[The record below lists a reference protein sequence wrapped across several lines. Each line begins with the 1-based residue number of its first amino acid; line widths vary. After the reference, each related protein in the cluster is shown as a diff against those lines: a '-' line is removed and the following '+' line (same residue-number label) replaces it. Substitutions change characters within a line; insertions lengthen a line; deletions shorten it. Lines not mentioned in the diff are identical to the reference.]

1 MSRPRFV
8 RVIMNQVEIIADLIE
23 AEEDDPGGHPRRRQ
37 KIANHL
43 ARAHELLEAV
53 RLTAGIDCAGGAR

>member
-1 MSRPRFV
+1 
-8 RVIMNQVEIIADLIE
+8 MNQVEIIADLIE